1 MRRIKSMDYFK
12 KSVWKDAPFVTYAL
26 LSIIIAWYLA
36 TLLIFKTT
44 ETTHALVRMGAKF
57 NLFIVERGEWWR
69 LITAGFLHIG
79 FRHLLMN
86 GISIYFIGRH
96 LEQIIGHW
104 NFFLVYMTSLIG
116 GNLFSFAFSTNVSAG
131 ASTAIF
137 GTFAAYIILAY
148 LNPGNLYLER
158 YARTFGTLLI
168 FNIIFGLTSVGVDN
182 WGHIG
187 GAVYGGLIM
196 ALIDFIHLKNN
207 KLIWT
212 IIGIIVIIT
221 LTLFVLGIRLTHL
234 GG

>member
-1 MRRIKSMDYFK
+1 MDYFK
-12 KSVWKDAPFVTYAL
+12 KSSWKNEPFVTYIF
-26 LSIIIAWYLA
+26 LSLILIWYVA
-36 TLLIFKTT
+36 TLLIFRTT
-44 ETTHALVRMGAKF
+44 ETTHALVQMGAKY
-57 NLFIVERGEWWR
+57 NLFIVERNEWWR

-86 GISIYFIGRH
+86 GVSIYFIGRH
-96 LEQIIGHW
+96 LEQMIGHW
-104 NFFLVYMTSLIG
+104 NFFIVYMVSLIG
-116 GNLFSFAFSTNVSAG
+116 GNLFSFAFSPNVSAG

-168 FNIIFGLTSVGVDN
+168 FNVIFGITSVGVDN

-196 ALIDFIHLKNN
+196 SLIEFIHLKNN
-207 KLIWT
+207 KLIGI
-212 IIGIIVIIT
+212 IIGIMIIAT
-221 LTLFVLGIRLTHL
+221 LTLFMLGIRLTP
-234 GG
+234 